1 MAKIQYEKMV
11 SPTGIA
17 VWPHLNSPDTKFDQ
31 GGAGE
36 YKVSVKLTEAAA
48 QPVIDRLQKILDQY
62 QAEEISQN
70 PKVKQFT
77 PNLPISEEVDDQ
89 GNLTG
94 NWLLKVKQKA
104 QIATANGIVDMKVAL
119 FDAKRRPTNAEIGG
133 GSIIKVAV
141 TIVPYTMP
149 SSKSVGISLRLS
161 AVQVIHLLDYTS
173 AGDGSMFSEEE
184 GYTDETSEVAST
196 FAKPPAEGDAT
207 IDYGDTDF

>member
-1 MAKIQYEKMV
+1 MAKNQYEKMV
-11 SPTGIA
+11 SPAGIA
-17 VWPHLNSPDTKFDQ
+17 VWPYLNSPDTKFDN

-48 QPVIDRLQKILDQY
+48 QPVIDKLQKILDQY

-77 PNLPISEEVDDQ
+77 PRLPIEEEVDDQ

-104 QIATANGIVDMKVAL
+104 QITTANGIVDMKVAL

-133 GSIIKVAV
+133 GSTLKVAT
-141 TIVPYTMP
+141 TIIPYTMP
-149 SSKSVGISLRLS
+149 SNKAVGISLRLY
-161 AVQVIHLLDYTS
+161 AVQVLNLVEGGSDS
-173 AGDGSMFSEEE
+173 DGSMFDVEDGFS
-184 GYTDETSEVAST
+184 DETSEMASNFT
-196 FAKPPAEGDAT
+196 KNISHLSTA
-207 IDYGDTDF
+207 GDTDF

>member
-1 MAKIQYEKMV
+1 MAKNQYEKMV
-11 SPTGIA
+11 SPAGIA
-17 VWPHLNSPDTKFDQ
+17 VWPYLNSPDTKFDN

-48 QPVIDRLQKILDQY
+48 QPVIDKLQKILDQY

-77 PNLPISEEVDDQ
+77 PRLPIEEEVDDQ

-104 QIATANGIVDMKVAL
+104 QITTANGIVDMKVAL

-133 GSIIKVAV
+133 GSTLKVAT

-149 SSKSVGISLRLS
+149 SNKAVGISLRLN
-161 AVQVIHLLDYTS
+161 AVQVINLVEGGS
-173 AGDGSMFSEEE
+173 EGDGSMFDVEDGFS
-184 GYTDETSEVAST
+184 DETSELASNFT
-196 FAKPPAEGDAT
+196 KNISHLST
-207 IDYGDTDF
+207 TGDTDF

>member
-1 MAKIQYEKMV
+1 MAKNQYEKMV
-11 SPTGIA
+11 SPAGIA
-17 VWPHLNSPDTKFDQ
+17 VWPYLNSPDTKFDN

-48 QPVIDRLQKILDQY
+48 QPVIDKLQKILDQY

-77 PNLPISEEVDDQ
+77 PRLPIEEEVDDQ

-104 QIATANGIVDMKVAL
+104 QITTANGIVDMKVAL

-133 GSIIKVAV
+133 GSTLKVAT

-149 SSKSVGISLRLS
+149 SNKSVGISLRLN
-161 AVQVIHLLDYTS
+161 AVQVINLVEGGKD
-173 AGDGSMFSEEE
+173 GDGSMFDEED
-184 GYTDETSEVAST
+184 GFTDEVSEVAST
-196 FAKPPAEGDAT
+196 FAKPDDT
-207 IDYGDTDF
+207 SDYGATDF

>member
-1 MAKIQYEKMV
+1 MAKNQYEKMV
-11 SPTGIA
+11 SPAGIA
-17 VWPHLNSPDTKFDQ
+17 VWPYLNSPDTKFDN

-36 YKVSVKLTEAAA
+36 YKVSVKLTEDAA
-48 QPVIDRLQKILDQY
+48 QPVIDKLQKILDQY

-77 PNLPISEEVDDQ
+77 PRLPIEEEVDDQ

-104 QIATANGIVDMKVAL
+104 QITTANGIVDMKVAL

-133 GSIIKVAV
+133 GSTLKVAT

-149 SSKSVGISLRLS
+149 SNKAVGISLRLN
-161 AVQVIHLLDYTS
+161 AVQVINLVEGGS
-173 AGDGSMFSEEE
+173 EGDGSMFDVEDGFS
-184 GYTDETSEVAST
+184 DETSELASNFT
-196 FAKPPAEGDAT
+196 KNISHLSTA
-207 IDYGDTDF
+207 GDTDF

>member
-1 MAKIQYEKMV
+1 MAKNNYAKMV
-11 SPTGIA
+11 SPAGIA
-17 VWPHLNSPDTKFDQ
+17 VWPHLNSPDTKFDN

-48 QPVIDRLQKILDQY
+48 QPVIDKLQKILDQY
-62 QAEEISQN
+62 HAEEISQN

-77 PNLPISEEVDDQ
+77 PRLPIEEEVDDQ

-104 QIATANGIVDMKVAL
+104 QITTDNGIVDMKVAL

-133 GSIIKVAV
+133 GSTLKVAT

-149 SSKSVGISLRLS
+149 SNKSVGISLRLN
-161 AVQVIHLLDYTS
+161 AVQVINLVEGGKD
-173 AGDGSMFSEEE
+173 GDGSMFDEED
-184 GYTDETSEVAST
+184 GFTDEVSEVAST
-196 FAKPPAEGDAT
+196 FTKPDDT
-207 IDYGDTDF
+207 SDYGATDF

>member
-1 MAKIQYEKMV
+1 MAKNQYEKMV
-11 SPTGIA
+11 SPAGIA
-17 VWPHLNSPDTKFDQ
+17 VWPYLNSPDTKFDN

-36 YKVSVKLTEAAA
+36 YKVSVKLTEDAA
-48 QPVIDRLQKILDQY
+48 QPVIDKLQKILDQY

-77 PNLPISEEVDDQ
+77 PRLPIEEEVDDQ

-104 QIATANGIVDMKVAL
+104 QITTANGIVDMKVAL

-133 GSIIKVAV
+133 GSTLKVAT

-149 SSKSVGISLRLS
+149 SNKAVGISLRLY
-161 AVQVIHLLDYTS
+161 AVQVLNLVEGGS
-173 AGDGSMFSEEE
+173 EGDGSMFDVEDGFS
-184 GYTDETSEVAST
+184 DETSELASNFT
-196 FAKPPAEGDAT
+196 KNISHLST
-207 IDYGDTDF
+207 TGDTDF

>member
-1 MAKIQYEKMV
+1 MAKNQYEKMV
-11 SPTGIA
+11 SPAGIA
-17 VWPHLNSPDTKFDQ
+17 VWPYLNSPDTKFDN

-48 QPVIDRLQKILDQY
+48 QPVIDKLQKILDQY

-77 PNLPISEEVDDQ
+77 PRLPIEEEVDDQ

-104 QIATANGIVDMKVAL
+104 QITTANGIVDMKVAL

-133 GSIIKVAV
+133 GSTLKVAT

-149 SSKSVGISLRLS
+149 SNKAVGISLRLY
-161 AVQVIHLLDYTS
+161 AVQVINLVEGGS
-173 AGDGSMFSEEE
+173 EGDGSMFDVEDGFS
-184 GYTDETSEVAST
+184 DETSELASNFT
-196 FAKPPAEGDAT
+196 KNISHLST
-207 IDYGDTDF
+207 TGDTDF

>member
-1 MAKIQYEKMV
+1 MAKNQYEKMV
-11 SPTGIA
+11 SPAGIA
-17 VWPHLNSPDTKFDQ
+17 VWPYLNSPDTKFDN

-48 QPVIDRLQKILDQY
+48 QPVIDKLQKILDQY

-77 PNLPISEEVDDQ
+77 PRLPIEEEVDDQ

-104 QIATANGIVDMKVAL
+104 QITTANGIVDMKVAL

-133 GSIIKVAV
+133 GSTLKVAT

-149 SSKSVGISLRLS
+149 SNKAVGISLRLN
-161 AVQVIHLLDYTS
+161 AVQVINLVEGGS
-173 AGDGSMFSEEE
+173 EGDGSMFDVEDGFS
-184 GYTDETSEVAST
+184 DETSALASSFT
-196 FAKPPAEGDAT
+196 KNSSDLST
-207 IDYGDTDF
+207 TGDTDF

>member
-1 MAKIQYEKMV
+1 MAKNQYEKMV
-11 SPTGIA
+11 SPAGIA
-17 VWPHLNSPDTKFDQ
+17 VWPYLNSPDTKFDN

-48 QPVIDRLQKILDQY
+48 QPVIDKLQKILDQY

-77 PNLPISEEVDDQ
+77 PRLPIEEEVDDQ

-104 QIATANGIVDMKVAL
+104 QITTANGIVDMKVAL

-133 GSIIKVAV
+133 GSTLKVAT

-149 SSKSVGISLRLS
+149 SNKAVGISLRLY
-161 AVQVIHLLDYTS
+161 AVQVLNLVEGGS
-173 AGDGSMFSEEE
+173 EGDGSMFDVEDGFS
-184 GYTDETSEVAST
+184 DETSELASNFT
-196 FAKPPAEGDAT
+196 KNISHLST
-207 IDYGDTDF
+207 TGDTDF

>member
-1 MAKIQYEKMV
+1 MAKNQYEKMV
-11 SPTGIA
+11 SPAGIA
-17 VWPHLNSPDTKFDQ
+17 VWPYLNSPDTKFDN

-36 YKVSVKLTEAAA
+36 YKVSVKLTEDAA
-48 QPVIDRLQKILDQY
+48 QPVIDKLQKILDQY

-77 PNLPISEEVDDQ
+77 PRLPIEEEVDDQ

-104 QIATANGIVDMKVAL
+104 QITTANGIVDMKVAL

-133 GSIIKVAV
+133 GSTLKVAT

-149 SSKSVGISLRLS
+149 SNKAVGISLRLN
-161 AVQVIHLLDYTS
+161 AVQVINLVEGGS
-173 AGDGSMFSEEE
+173 EGDGSMFDVEDGFS
-184 GYTDETSEVAST
+184 DETSELASNFT
-196 FAKPPAEGDAT
+196 KNISHLST
-207 IDYGDTDF
+207 TGDTDF

>member
-62 QAEEISQN
+62 QAEEIAQN
-70 PKVKQFT
+70 IKVKQFT
-77 PNLPISEEVDDQ
+77 PRLPIEEEVDDQ

-104 QIATANGIVDMKVAL
+104 QIVTANGIVDMKVAL
-119 FDAKRRPTNAEIGG
+119 FDAKRRPTQAEIGG
-133 GSIIKVAV
+133 GSTLKVST

-149 SSKSVGISLRLS
+149 SSKSVGISLRLN
-161 AVQVIHLLDYTS
+161 AVQIISLV
-173 AGDGSMFSEEE
+173 AGGRDGDSSMFSEEE
-184 GYTDETSEVAST
+184 GFTDETSEVAST
-196 FAKPPAEGDAT
+196 FAKPDDT

>member
-1 MAKIQYEKMV
+1 MAKNQYEKMV

-62 QAEEISQN
+62 QAEEIAQN
-70 PKVKQFT
+70 VKVKQFT
-77 PNLPISEEVDDQ
+77 PRLPIEEEVDDQ

-104 QIATANGIVDMKVAL
+104 QITTANGIVDMKVAL
-119 FDAKRRPTNAEIGG
+119 FDAKRRPTQAEIGG
-133 GSIIKVAV
+133 GSTLKVST

-149 SSKSVGISLRLS
+149 SSKSVGISLRLN
-161 AVQVIHLLDYTS
+161 AVQVINLVEGGKD
-173 AGDGSMFSEEE
+173 GDSSMFSDEE
-184 GYTDETSEVAST
+184 GFTDETSEVAST
-196 FAKPPAEGDAT
+196 FAKPDGDT